1 MEISNKEIIENIEKL
16 GLSNYE
22 ARAYVCLLQNGS
34 SYGNQISKKSGIP
47 SAKIYDIL
55 SKLIQKGLVYPIEGN
70 PVYYHPLPFKEFLN
84 NKKKESEEIFSF
96 LFSNQNNIQKAVSAD
111 IFWHITGRKNLWNKA
126 REIIDKAED
135 KILIS
140 LWEKEASK
148 LKDCL
153 EKAEQRGVQVY
164 SILYGEIDL
173 KVGKVFK
180 HYMVPK
186 INELHESEMFLLSD
200 NREGMFMFFDKFKG
214 WVGFYTIS
222 EGLLRII
229 GNYLRHDI
237 YLNRMTYENYDLI
250 IQKYGK
256 NMEKMLI

>member
-1 MEISNKEIIENIEKL
+1 M
-16 GLSNYE
+16 
-22 ARAYVCLLQNGS
+22 
-34 SYGNQISKKSGIP
+34 
-47 SAKIYDIL
+47 
-55 SKLIQKGLVYPIEGN
+55 
-70 PVYYHPLPFKEFLN
+70 
-84 NKKKESEEIFSF
+84 
-96 LFSNQNNIQKAVSAD
+96 FSNQNNIQKAVSAD